1 MKRFS
6 KKIVLPKER
15 MIQQEWYRL
24 YEDRLPQKEKDRI
37 FKEIISKIKEF
48 ERKILIP

>member
-6 KKIVLPKER
+6 KKIVLSKEK
-15 MIQQEWYRL
+15 MIHQEWYKL
-24 YEDRLPQKEKDRI
+24 CKDRLPQKEKDRI
-37 FKEIISKIKEF
+37 FNEIISKINEF